1 MSSTIVE
8 SSAMKQHHPQLPP
21 YLRPPPPS
29 TPSASAT
36 APSSPAPAPPASSGQ
51 RHGSTQH
58 SHDHHHHHHSLPPPG
73 PPPSRVH
80 TLDLKG
86 KLAAALGNHGK
97 QYWNALLHFCSAKI
111 SRDEFEQ
118 QARSC
123 LRSEDGECMRR
134 RRTSLWMRTRMPMLT
149 PRVLRPSRR
158 SPLAQ
163 LPRPRHSLQCLV
175 CRSRP
180 LIHPRCSHVNL
191 SRRWCRCGW
200 RRPCAIRLVQV
211 PLDRHHGA
219 SQATASPRRLAH
231 CKGAAEDQ
239 VCGQATCSLLCIGC

>member
-1 MSSTIVE
+1 MSSTMSSTIVE

-134 RRTSLWMRTRMPMLT
+134 RQR
-149 PRVLRPSRR
+149 
-158 SPLAQ
+158 
-163 LPRPRHSLQCLV
+163 
-175 CRSRP
+175 
-180 LIHPRCSHVNL
+180 
-191 SRRWCRCGW
+191 RCG
-200 RRPCAIRLVQV
+200 
-211 PLDRHHGA
+211 
-219 SQATASPRRLAH
+219 
-231 CKGAAEDQ
+231 
-239 VCGQATCSLLCIGC
+239 CGRGCQC